1 MCIVP
6 KGFPKVSSTK
16 RWVSQGFRGFPAQ
29 LPAFLNPN
37 QRKSSVS
44 EGFPRVSQRFPWV
57 SEVSSTFRKV
67 AD

>member
-37 QRKSSVS
+37 LKKESVS
-44 EGFPRVSQRFPWV
+44 EGFPTGFPKVSLGF
-57 SEVSSTFRKV
+57 
-67 AD
+67 

>member
-1 MCIVP
+1 MCIVR

-29 LPAFLNPN
+29 LSVFEPESKERVVFL
-37 QRKSSVS
+37 R
-44 EGFPRVSQRFPWV
+44 GFPWVFQRFPWV